1 MHTSLDLVNLALLP
15 VSMRRFA
22 IRAANGSLLDLQ
34 RLVLIFLKL
43 SLDDERFTY
52 SLPALY
58 AVLDPARIPPEDPAS
73 DSPAV
78 VAAGIVMNALQ
89 LYLNSHHREMW
100 GDIWDRL
107 WPWMV
112 FFHVNRGYVT
122 DPFMLRPH
130 PCLNL
135 LHFIVFFNADE
146 DARARIR
153 GTVGLRSIVM
163 EAWKILLKTGEGRAH
178 PEFTALCT
186 VLPNLR
192 MNHPDH
198 FQEILDGANGVS
210 GLAELIVDT
219 ISLFSS
225 PLSPVQSLATIFGE
239 LERIM
244 VFLHRLGNED
254 TVLPA
259 ISELAGGARIF
270 TAAGT
275 ICLSP
280 EARHN
285 HRSAANIIVLQC
297 LIVLSTITSGYRGMC
312 ESLAAGLLELV
323 LYAAT
328 ISPNKHILRG
338 TKISPKQDNPLML
351 GLRLLVKRI
360 LPASTVYHAVLTEM
374 ETQLQNVKHTG
385 EEAEFQS
392 SWVYK
397 DWLSF
402 TALAEDRIAFMKYI
416 QSKDSISFKA
426 CCNTECGIICERAKF
441 KRCSDCRTVYYCSAE
456 CQKMDWRHGGHR
468 DSCAWIRT
476 FASKN
481 KDIGTRNL
489 AFMRQ
494 MLHRDLTQ
502 RRFSAA
508 FPVLDPKHIL
518 FLHDHAQLD
527 GIDPFVTVM
536 DYRQGR
542 PVMHIHT
549 LSAVRDGDEKE
560 QIYWEEH
567 VSRMAR
573 SGGRIELHMMLF
585 QDGISF
591 EKRITPCRR
600 VMFPQWSDRPAFH
613 GYLRRILEEGK
624 NDVDE
629 QLAELRAES
638 DVVKIHQ
645 TL

>member
-89 LYLNSHHREMW
+89 LYLSSHHREMLV
-100 GDIWDRL
+100 DIWDRL

-112 FFHVNRGYVT
+112 FFHVNRGCIA

-130 PCLNL
+130 PCFNL

-146 DARARIR
+146 DTRARIR
-153 GTVGLRSIVM
+153 GSVGLRSIVM
-163 EAWKILLKTGEGRAH
+163 EAWKILLKTGEERGH

-198 FQEILDGANGVS
+198 FQEILDGANGVW
-210 GLAELIVDT
+210 GLAAAELIVDT
-219 ISLFSS
+219 IDLFGS
-225 PLSPVQSLATIFGE
+225 PLLPVQSLATILGE

-244 VFLHRLGNED
+244 IFLHRLGNED

-270 TAAGT
+270 TTAGT

-280 EARHN
+280 EARRN

-297 LIVLSTITSGYRGMC
+297 LIILSTINSGYRGMC

-328 ISPNKHILRG
+328 ISPKKHLLRG

-351 GLRLLVKRI
+351 GLRLFVKRI

-374 ETQLQNVKHTG
+374 ETQLQKVKHTG
-385 EEAEFQS
+385 EEAELQS

-402 TALAEDRIAFMKYI
+402 TALAEDRIAFMKCI

-481 KDIGTRNL
+481 KDIGTRNM

-494 MLHRDLTQ
+494 ILHRDLTQ
-502 RRFSAA
+502 
-508 FPVLDPKHIL
+508 H
-518 FLHDHAQLD
+518 
-527 GIDPFVTVM
+527 PFVTVM